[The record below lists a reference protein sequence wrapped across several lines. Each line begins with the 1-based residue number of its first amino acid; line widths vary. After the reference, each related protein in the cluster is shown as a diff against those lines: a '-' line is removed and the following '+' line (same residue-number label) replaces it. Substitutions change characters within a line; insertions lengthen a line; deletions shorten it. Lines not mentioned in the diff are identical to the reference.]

1 MMNLK
6 RFTQLTKKRLQ
17 EILKQLQD
25 VKIAVIGDF
34 CLDVYWILDMTA
46 SELSVETNKMTQPI
60 KQQRYSLG
68 GAGNVVANLHD
79 MGVRE
84 IHTFGIVGDDPFGH
98 KMLSFLSDVSNCEN
112 VLVSDSDAWQ
122 TLAYCKPYVD
132 NEELQRIDMGNFNQL
147 PNKLADD
154 LLNRLEKELHAFD
167 AIIINQQVLS
177 GIHTTYFKKKLAQIV
192 TKHKD
197 SIFIFD
203 GRHVRDQYKNA
214 WLKINDHEALK
225 LCGKEIDPLEP
236 VPRSEVVE
244 AIKIIYERMGRPV
257 IVTRGSQGSMIC
269 TEKVIV
275 EIPGI
280 KVPGKIDPVGAGDSF
295 LAGLTASTAAGAS
308 LEEVVQVGNF
318 VAAVT
323 ISKIGQTG
331 TASPKEILKIGASP
345 KYR

>member
-1 MMNLK
+1 MNLK

>member
-1 MMNLK
+1 MDLK

-17 EILKQLQD
+17 EILNQLHN

-60 KQQRYSLG
+60 KQQQYSLG
-68 GAGNVVANLHD
+68 GAGNVVANLCD

-84 IHTFGIVGDDPFGH
+84 IYTFGVVGDDPFGH
-98 KMLSFLSDVSNCEN
+98 KMLSLLSDVSNCEN
-112 VLVSDSDAWQ
+112 VLVSNSEAWQ

-154 LLNRLEKELHAFD
+154 LLNRLRKELSDYD

-177 GIHTTYFKKKLAQIV
+177 GIHTTYLQKKLAQIV
-192 TKHKD
+192 IKYKD
-197 SIFIFD
+197 SIFIYD
-203 GRHVRDQYKNA
+203 GRHVRDRYKKA

-225 LCGKEIDPLEP
+225 LCGKETDVPNI
-236 VPRSEVVE
+236 VPRNEVLE
-244 AIKIIYERMGRPV
+244 AIKDIYYRFGKSV
-257 IVTRGSQGSMIC
+257 IVTRGAQGCVIC
-269 TEKVIV
+269 TNEKIV

-280 KVPGKIDPVGAGDSF
+280 KVLGKIDPVGAGDSF
-295 LAGLTASTAAGAS
+295 LSGLTASTAAGAS
-308 LEEVVQVGNF
+308 LEEAVQVGNF

-323 ISKIGQTG
+323 ISKIGKTG
-331 TASPKEILKIGASP
+331 TATSKEILKIGASP